1 MHTTNYINTLIE
13 IAEDSMA
20 TAGTV
25 PPVKG
30 DKKTIA
36 NAQFELL
43 EAHPYDNTSDDLI
56 FGIFAER
63 NGIADEE
70 IDEERSR
77 FFAKGQ
83 PCLRTSPLAKSY
95 GWGIHSDGE
104 GKVALIAAD
113 SVEYQA
119 LVADPAVTKVKAMR
133 SKRK

>member
-13 IAEDSMA
+13 IAEDSNA
-20 TAGTV
+20 SAGTV

-30 DKKTIA
+30 EKQTIA

-43 EAHPYDNTSDDLI
+43 TAHPYQFTSDDII
-56 FGIFAER
+56 FGVFAAR
-63 NGIADEE
+63 HGIADEQV
-70 IDEERSR
+70 DAERAR

-119 LVADPAVTKVKAMR
+119 LVADPTVTKVKAMR

>member
-13 IAEDSMA
+13 IAEDSTA
-20 TAGTV
+20 TVGIA

-30 DKKTIA
+30 NKKTIA
-36 NAQFELL
+36 NTQFDLL
-43 EAHPYDNTSDDLI
+43 DEHPYEYTSDDVI
-56 FGIFAER
+56 FGVFAARNEIAAEEIAAER
-63 NGIADEE
+63 E
-70 IDEERSR
+70 R

-95 GWGIHSDGE
+95 GWGIHSDSE

-119 LVADPAVTKVKAMR
+119 LVADQAVTKVKAMR